1 MIYTSF
7 LEHLTILGHT
17 LSTFVTYIRQTTK
30 PQSNCKAKAKGK
42 PIVHSKQ
49 RYTTSNNS
57 LTQLLSIKLYYIH
70 TNLFNSSEGK
80 KVNG

>member
-49 RYTTSNNS
+49 RYTTSNN
-57 LTQLLSIKLYYIH
+57 
-70 TNLFNSSEGK
+70 
-80 KVNG
+80 